1 MQKGRVLSLKR
12 FSIFE
17 NLKTNT
23 FLITITLLFTIGLLI
38 GVFSQND
45 FLFLKN
51 FSTEY
56 IAEYISLRNAKGFG
70 NIFLNSLLNF
80 LREIFVLFLLGT
92 SFFGIVMVPL
102 VLLFKGIIL
111 GGATAYLYSTFSLKG
126 IAFNAV
132 IIIPPTL
139 IFLII
144 LFLCSRESV
153 RFSIKLSCLTLPKGL
168 PVNLSSDFKDYTV
181 KYLILALGTIVC
193 ALIDAIIST
202 GIIKYFTL

>member
-56 IAEYISLRNAKGFG
+56 IAEYISLRNAEGFG

-92 SFFGIVMVPL
+92 SFFGIVTVPL
-102 VLLFKGIIL
+102 VLIFKGIIL
-111 GGATAYLYSTFSLKG
+111 G
-126 IAFNAV
+126 
-132 IIIPPTL
+132 
-139 IFLII
+139 
-144 LFLCSRESV
+144 
-153 RFSIKLSCLTLPKGL
+153 
-168 PVNLSSDFKDYTV
+168 
-181 KYLILALGTIVC
+181 
-193 ALIDAIIST
+193 
-202 GIIKYFTL
+202 